1 MYVNVS
7 IDASDLE
14 DIDAHDLAELF
25 EDLSTKEQEEFF
37 GIIHK
42 DIKPLE
48 RIRAILSNLSN
59 DEALKLLKELNNEF
73 KSDEEWQK
81 TIKSINGGNKSN
93 YKILILEFGISIT
106 RVVVIRIA
114 NAKQNMFMVK
124 KPKQGY
130 LSLKRIV
137 K

>member
-1 MYVNVS
+1 MYVNVY
-7 IDASDLE
+7 ASDLE
-14 DIDAHDLAELF
+14 DIDADDLAELF

-73 KSDEEWQK
+73 KSNKEWQEV
-81 TIKSINGGNKSN
+81 IKSINGDEK
-93 YKILILEFGISIT
+93 
-106 RVVVIRIA
+106 
-114 NAKQNMFMVK
+114 
-124 KPKQGY
+124 
-130 LSLKRIV
+130 
-137 K
+137 

>member
-14 DIDAHDLAELF
+14 NFYAHDLVELF

-81 TIKSINGGNKSN
+81 TIKSINGDNK
-93 YKILILEFGISIT
+93 
-106 RVVVIRIA
+106 
-114 NAKQNMFMVK
+114 
-124 KPKQGY
+124 
-130 LSLKRIV
+130 
-137 K
+137 